1 MAEVFSFAYA
11 TPARRMRDNVP
22 EKTMWGRGE
31 RAELLRVR
39 SVFQSVSTHSKMH
52 LEPPHTR
59 FASHYHNVARQ

>member
-11 TPARRMRDNVP
+11 TQARRMRDNVP

-39 SVFQSVSTHSKMH
+39 SVYSKMH